1 MKINA
6 NPFSLLFICITF
18 FLAAGSESPA
28 QELSL
33 KGRSA
38 LEVNLGLWGGAKVS
52 NTIGSTGIQSEAGT
66 SGFSGSF
73 GYSYWLKENLSLTL
87 TAGVQ
92 SVQARSTVS
101 VSNVAQY
108 SSSVVPLL
116 LGLRYYIADS
126 GDNIRP
132 FLSAAIGT
140 YIGSEAAATVLSQ
153 NTHVETAAGGRIGG
167 GIDFFLGSHFMLGV
181 GVNYDFMQDFMETI
195 GARKNY
201 SGAEFALGAGFIF

>member
-1 MKINA
+1 MRCV
-6 NPFSLLFICITF
+6 FSCS
-18 FLAAGSESPA
+18 GSESPA
-28 QELSL
+28 QYLSL

-38 LEVNLGLWGGAKVS
+38 LEVNLGLWGGAKVW

-92 SVQARSTVS
+92 SVQAIHPLVYRMSH
-101 VSNVAQY
+101 NPRAA
-108 SSSVVPLL
+108 VVPLL
-116 LGLRYYIADS
+116 LRLRYYIAGS

-140 YIGSEAAATVLSQ
+140 SIGSEAAATALSQ
-153 NTHVETAAGGRIGG
+153 NAHVETAAGGRIGG
-167 GIDFFLGSHFMLGV
+167 GIDFFLGSHVMLGV

-201 SGAEFALGAGFIF
+201 SGAEFSLGAGFIF